1 MASEP
6 IKLLVVDDSALMR
19 KHMRLIFE
27 AEGDFE
33 IAAARNGREALEMV
47 ELFKPDVVTLDVN
60 MPELDGI
67 SCLERMMVTGS
78 LARVIMVSS
87 ITEAGAHVTLRALEL
102 GAVDFVPKPD
112 GTVSLS
118 IDKIRGMLV
127 SKVRAAARAR
137 PRRSQ
142 GLRERLRNSRHSAER
157 GRLAGKASAPGT
169 PGVVVIG
176 VSTGGPRTLEDILP
190 ALPSDFPWPILI
202 AQHMP
207 ASFTGVFARRMNS
220 LCDIDVV
227 EVSAAVPLAAGRA
240 YLGRGDADLV
250 VEHKL
255 GRLVAN
261 SIRSDESLWHP
272 SADRLVNT
280 AMAAVPPATVVG
292 VLLTGMGNDGA
303 TAMTALRRQGG
314 HTIAESESSAVVFGM
329 PAELIRNGG
338 AELVLPSESVAR
350 QLIAWSRRDRS

>member
-1 MASEP
+1 MAREA
-6 IKLLVVDDSALMR
+6 IRLLVVDDSALMR

-67 SCLERMMVTGS
+67 SCLERMTATGAS
-78 LARVIMVSS
+78 ARVVMVSS
-87 ITEAGAHVTLRALEL
+87 ITEAGADVTLRALEL
-102 GAVDFVPKPD
+102 GAVDFVPKPG

-118 IDKIRGMLV
+118 IDSIRSMLV
-127 SKVRAAARAR
+127 AKVRAASRAR

-142 GLRERLRNSRHSAER
+142 GLRDRLQTHRRAAEQ
-157 GRLAGKASAPGT
+157 GRITGRASAPGT

-190 ALPSDFPWPILI
+190 ALPDDFPWPVLI

-220 LCDIDVV
+220 LCNIEVV
-227 EVSAAVPLAAGRA
+227 EVTAPVPLTAGRA
-240 YLGRGDADLV
+240 YIGRGDADLV
-250 VEHKL
+250 VEQKL
-255 GRLVAN
+255 GRLIAN
-261 SIRSDESLWHP
+261 SVSSDTSLWHP
-272 SADRLVNT
+272 SADRLVNS
-280 AMAAVPPATVVG
+280 AMAAVPPSSVVG

-314 HTIAESESSAVVFGM
+314 RTIAESEASAVVFGM

-338 AELVLPSESVAR
+338 AEIVLPSEGVAR
-350 QLIAWSRRDRS
+350 QLVAWSRRGRS

>member
-1 MASEP
+1 MAGEA

-33 IAAARNGREALEMV
+33 IAIARNGLEALEMIEV
-47 ELFKPDVVTLDVN
+47 FKPDVVTLDVN

-67 SCLERMMVTGS
+67 SCLERMAANGTS
-78 LARVIMVSS
+78 ARVVMVSS
-87 ITEAGAHVTLRALEL
+87 ITGAGAEVTLRALEL

-118 IDKIRGMLV
+118 IDSIRRTLV
-127 SKVRAAARAR
+127 TKVRTASSAR
-137 PRRSQ
+137 PRRSH
-142 GLRERLRNSRHSAER
+142 GLHDRLRTQRRDTER
-157 GRLAGKASAPGT
+157 VRAIRRAAMPGT
-169 PGVVVIG
+169 TGVVVIG

-190 ALPSDFPWPILI
+190 ELPGDFPWPVLI

-207 ASFTGVFARRMNS
+207 ASFTGVFARRMDC
-220 LCDIDVV
+220 LCEIEVV
-227 EVSAAVPLAAGRA
+227 EVSRPTPLVAGRA

-250 VEHKL
+250 VEQTL

-261 SIRSDESLWHP
+261 SVRSGASLWHP
-272 SADRLVNT
+272 SVERLVNSV
-280 AMAAVPPATVVG
+280 MAVIPPARVVG

-303 TAMTALRRQGG
+303 AAMTTLHHLGG
-314 HTIAESESSAVVFGM
+314 RTIAESEASAVVFGM

-338 AELVLPSESVAR
+338 AGVVLPSESVAR
-350 QLIAWSRRDRS
+350 QLISWSRHARN